1 VSEKSD
7 NDKSKLLRIGL
18 IGLDSSHCLRFAQ
31 QLNDSKTI
39 GYVPGGKVVVAFPG
53 GSSDWELSFSRVDS
67 FTKTLED
74 SFGIEMVDSPEE
86 VAERCDLIMITSV
99 DGRVHRKQFER
110 IAHFGKP
117 VFVDKP
123 LAISW
128 EDARSMMELSLSAGV
143 RWFSSSVWRYTSDLV
158 RVVGERGSRIT
169 NNPMDIYLTG
179 PWPLEPGRH
188 GRFWYGIH
196 SVEIMYSILG
206 TGCLSV
212 NSHREG
218 NVESISGIWSNGRR
232 SVISCEHGEQRN
244 FSGLISSIDQTFPF
258 TTIDTAEDRYAGLL
272 RDLISFGM
280 GGDAPV
286 SPEET
291 VEEVAFLEAA
301 CLSGEMERPV
311 DLREVMKG
319 SL

>member
-7 NDKSKLLRIGL
+7 NDKSKFLRIGL
-18 IGLDSSHCLRFAQ
+18 IGLDSSHCLRFAE
-31 QLNDSKTI
+31 QLNDPKAI

-53 GSSDWELSFSRVDS
+53 GSSDWELSFSRVDG

-86 VAERCDLIMITSV
+86 VAKRCDLIMITSV
-99 DGRVHRKQFER
+99 DGRVHREQLER
-110 IAHFGKP
+110 IVHFGKP

-128 EDARSMMELSLSAGV
+128 EDARLMMELSLSTGV

-158 RVVGERGSRIT
+158 KVVGERESRS
-169 NNPMDIYLTG
+169 NDDPMDVSLTG

-188 GRFWYGIH
+188 GRFYYGIH

-218 NVESISGIWSNGRR
+218 NVESISGIWPNGRR
-232 SVISCEHGEQRN
+232 GVISCDHGEQRN
-244 FSGLISSIDQTFPF
+244 FSGAIASVDETFPF

-272 RDLISFGM
+272 RDLISFGR

-286 SPEET
+286 SQEET

-311 DLREVMKG
+311 ELREIVEG
-319 SL
+319 LL